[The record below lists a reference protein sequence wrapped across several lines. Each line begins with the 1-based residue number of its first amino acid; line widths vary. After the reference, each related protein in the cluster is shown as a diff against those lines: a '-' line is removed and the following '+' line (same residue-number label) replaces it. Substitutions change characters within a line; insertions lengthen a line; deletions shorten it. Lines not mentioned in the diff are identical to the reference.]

1 MRRSGLFLLAATAAC
16 AQPASDPVSLPDP
29 AMAAIEKIRQ
39 RGVQYVRELPSF
51 VCTQVTLRNMDRSGT
66 GQKWKTVDTFEED
79 LNYFGHHET
88 YRVLAINGRP
98 APRVT
103 HKTLKNL
110 QSSGEF
116 GSLLRRIFAPESQ
129 AEFHFERSDTLRGR
143 TVQVIS
149 FFVQRKNSVWTIT
162 RGRERTV
169 AGYHGL
175 IFADAAND
183 SVLRATVI
191 NEMPPKFPVEEA
203 GMEIDYSFV
212 PISGKEYLLPVT
224 SVAHVR
230 EGKILHQNTIQFS
243 RYRKFAAET
252 QLHFDAPLE
261 PPELA
266 AKPVAPAKQN

>member
-1 MRRSGLFLLAATAAC
+1 MWRAGVFFVVAAAAC
-16 AQPASDPVSLPDP
+16 AQHTPDSGPPPDP
-29 AMAAIEKIRQ
+29 GIAAIEKIRQ
-39 RGVQYVRELPSF
+39 RGLQYARDLPNF

-66 GQKWKTVDTFEED
+66 GQKWKTVDTVEED
-79 LNYFGHHET
+79 INYFGHHET
-88 YRVLAINGRP
+88 YKVLSINGKP
-98 APRVT
+98 APNVT

-129 AEFHFERSDTLRGR
+129 AEFHFERPDTLNGR
-143 TVQVIS
+143 PVQVIS
-149 FFVQRKNSVWTIT
+149 FRVERQNSVWTIT
-162 RGRERTV
+162 RGRDRTV

-175 IFADAAND
+175 IFADSATD

-191 NEMPPKFPVEEA
+191 NEMPPRFPVEEA
-203 GMEIDYSFV
+203 GMEIDYSFI

-243 RYRKFAAET
+243 RYRKFAADT
-252 QLHFDAPLE
+252 QLRFDASTE